1 MIKHTAKILKRGGY
15 QWGLS
20 SMVYKLFEK
29 KTSGSS
35 IKNENI
41 SNKELAEELQKPI
54 IRKLKKRKV
63 QSFLIDYTWGADL
76 ANMQLISK
84 FNKGIDFFIM
94 LFIFS
99 VNTKG
104 LFI

>member
-1 MIKHTAKILKRGGY
+1 MGDINGDFL
-15 QWGLS
+15 QWFINCLR
-20 SMVYKLFEK
+20 

-41 SNKELAEELQKPI
+41 SNKELVEELQKPI

-63 QSFLIDYTWGADL
+63 QSFLIDYTWGTDL
-76 ANMQLISK
+76 ANMQLISR

-99 VNTKG
+99 VKRVG
-104 LFI
+104 Y